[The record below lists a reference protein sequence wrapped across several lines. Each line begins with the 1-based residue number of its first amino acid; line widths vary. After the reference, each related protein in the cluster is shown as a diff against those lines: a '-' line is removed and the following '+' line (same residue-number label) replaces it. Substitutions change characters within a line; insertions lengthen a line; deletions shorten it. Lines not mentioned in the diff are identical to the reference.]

1 MERKTLSMTPF
12 PLGSDER
19 RRLITGI
26 GSALV
31 DIMAFEDDSFL
42 ERAGAIKGGMTY
54 VEHSFFDQ
62 TLAAATDTPKMVSGG
77 SACNTMMGIGKLGGQ
92 ARFVGKCGNGSMG
105 QLFRRE
111 LKNSNVEPLL
121 FASASPTGKVLSI
134 VTPDAERSM
143 FTFLGASAE
152 TKPEEITPAC
162 FEAAA
167 IVHIEGYLVF
177 NEALILSA
185 LNAAK
190 AAGALVSL
198 DLASFNIVKESKR
211 FLEQIISEYV
221 DILIANEEEAFT
233 FSSCTSEAKA
243 LDSLSQNTKIAVLK
257 LGPRGSRIAY
267 NGDVTVIAP
276 HGDGMALDSTGAGD
290 LWASGFLF
298 GLVNGKP
305 LSECG
310 RLGSI
315 LGYEVCQVMG
325 ANIAEAGWQ
334 RIRKMTEEEWP
345 QRR

>member
-1 MERKTLSMTPF
+1 MTAFPF
-12 PLGSDER
+12 GSDKK

-31 DIMAFEDDSFL
+31 DILAFENDSFL
-42 ERAGAIKGGMTY
+42 ESTGAIKGGMTY

-62 TLAAATDTPKMVSGG
+62 TLKTASNTPKMVSGG
-77 SACNTMMGIGKLGGQ
+77 SACNTMVGIGQLGGQ

-111 LKNSNVEPLL
+111 LTNSNVEPLL
-121 FASASPTGKVLSI
+121 FPSTSPTGKVLSI

-152 TKPEEITPAC
+152 TVPEEITPDC
-162 FEAAA
+162 FKDAA

-185 LNAAK
+185 LRAAK

-198 DLASFNIVKESKR
+198 DLASFNIVKESKG
-211 FLEQIISEYV
+211 FLEQIITEYV
-221 DILIANEEEAFT
+221 DILIANEEEAFA
-233 FSSCTSEAKA
+233 FSGNASEARA
-243 LDSLSQNTKIAVLK
+243 LDALSEKATIAVLK
-257 LGPRGSRIAY
+257 LGPRGSWVSHD
-267 NGDVTVIAP
+267 GSVTIIAP
-276 HGDGMALDSTGAGD
+276 YGDGRALDSTGAGD

-310 RLGSI
+310 RLGS
-315 LGYEVCQVMG
+315 LCGYEVCQVMG
-325 ANIAEAGWQ
+325 ANIAEEGWQ
-334 RIRKMTEEEWP
+334 RIRKITEEEWP
-345 QRR
+345 QKK